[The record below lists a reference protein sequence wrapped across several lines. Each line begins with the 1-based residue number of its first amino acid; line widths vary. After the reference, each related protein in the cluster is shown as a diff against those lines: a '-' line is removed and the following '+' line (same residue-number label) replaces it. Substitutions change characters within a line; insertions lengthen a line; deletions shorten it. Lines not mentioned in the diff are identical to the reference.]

1 MSKNFLK
8 FTSKSRTAVIVLLIS
23 LAIHINCEELI
34 EETGIATE
42 TPDIPPFDPT
52 LVTVAQ
58 GQIRGN
64 KEIASYGKEFYSFR
78 GIPYA
83 KSPVDDLRF
92 EPPQDAEGWQGVLV
106 AEKDPPACPQL
117 DMMAMLAE
125 GRINYIGDEDCLF
138 LNVFSPMPNEND
150 SSLLPVM
157 VFIHGGGY
165 ICGRASEYQPYALM
179 SKDIVL
185 VVIQYRLSTL
195 GFLSTEDD
203 VAPGNMG
210 ILDQIAALSWVQRN
224 APSFKGNPLQITIFG
239 ESAGGASVHL
249 QMLSHASLGFFH
261 RAIIQSGTAISS
273 WAVAPNHR
281 EVAYHMAKLLDCG
294 TSSNIEPKMNCT
306 LDENDPFLYESCL
319 VDQLPSSAVIKC
331 LKAAPAQLLVELSSV
346 FWQVGSFPL
355 MMAPRVDENLLM
367 KDPLQLVKE
376 HRSKKIDIMLGVTKD
391 EGSIWSKSIF
401 LNEALRSKLRFQF
414 TGAAPVLL
422 DLGEGDVAPLNL
434 TIKLFDRYVGNADFE
449 IGSLDNL
456 TALLGD
462 RLMWYPSDSL
472 AHYLASD
479 PVSPRRGKKL
489 FVYEFA
495 YLSKTRGD
503 SIYDKGIKKRYVHH
517 TEDLIYLFSGPS
529 DHPWLGPALTS
540 AEDLEMR
547 DLMVDMWTNFA
558 ITGNPTP
565 DGHPV
570 EWRPYTPD
578 APHHLVIDQIPAM
591 DESDPKKELREF
603 WRQLPLR
610 MNLVL
615 FPDSVTNLTE
625 VVTESV
631 DSPNTTETATLQM
644 APASNEQETEVVTE
658 NFESSITKET
668 ETLRKVQE
676 SNDQEPTE
684 VVTENFESSI
694 TKETETLQKVPAS
707 NDQETEVVTE
717 NIESSITTKND
728 TPQTVPASNDQEP
741 TEAPSEKPDDELA
754 RHEESKA
761 EKTRDEL

>member
-1 MSKNFLK
+1 
-8 FTSKSRTAVIVLLIS
+8 
-23 LAIHINCEELI
+23 
-34 EETGIATE
+34 
-42 TPDIPPFDPT
+42 IPPFDPT

-58 GQIRGN
+58 GQIRGY
-64 KEIASYGKEFYSFR
+64 KESASNGKEFYSFR

-83 KSPVDDLRF
+83 KPPVEDLRF

-210 ILDQIAALSWVQRN
+210 ILDQTAALSW
-224 APSFKGNPLQITIFG
+224 ITIFG

-249 QMLSHASLGFFH
+249 QMLSHASLGLFH

-294 TSSNIEPKMNCT
+294 TSSNIEPKMKCT
-306 LDENDPFLYESCL
+306 RDENNPFLYESCL
-319 VDQLPSSAVIKC
+319 VDQLPSSAVLKC
-331 LKAAPAQLLVELSSV
+331 LKAAPAQTLVELYAA
-346 FWQVGSFPL
+346 FEKIGSFPFL
-355 MMAPRVDENLLM
+355 MAPRVHENLLM
-367 KDPLQLVKE
+367 EDPLQLVKE
-376 HRSKKIDIMLGVTKD
+376 HRSKKIDIMLV
-391 EGSIWSKSIF
+391 IF
-401 LNEALRSKLRFQF
+401 LDEALRSKLKSQF
-414 TGAAPVLL
+414 SKAAPVQL

-434 TIKLFDRYVGNADFE
+434 TVQLFDRYVGNAEFE
-449 IGSLDNL
+449 LESLDDL

-479 PVSPRRGKKL
+479 PGSPHRGKKL

-495 YLSKTRGD
+495 YLSKTRENSLFD
-503 SIYDKGIKKRYVHH
+503 SVIKNRYVNHGD
-517 TEDLIYLFSGPS
+517 DLIYLFSGPS
-529 DHPWLGPALTS
+529 DHPWLGQELKS
-540 AEDLEMR
+540 AEDLAMR
-547 DLMVDMWTNFA
+547 DLMVDLWTNFA

-565 DGHPV
+565 DGHPA

-578 APHHLVIDQIPAM
+578 APHVFIIDERPAM

-603 WRQLPLR
+603 WRQLPLKI
-610 MNLVL
+610 NLVL
-615 FPDSVTNLTE
+615 FPESVSNSTE
-625 VVTESV
+625 VAIEKYAT
-631 DSPNTTETATLQM
+631 PTATETEQVVE
-644 APASNEQETEVVTE
+644 SNEEKTYAYT
-658 NFESSITKET
+658 SS
-668 ETLRKVQE
+668 
-676 SNDQEPTE
+676 D
-684 VVTENFESSI
+684 
-694 TKETETLQKVPAS
+694 
-707 NDQETEVVTE
+707 
-717 NIESSITTKND
+717 
-728 TPQTVPASNDQEP
+728 
-741 TEAPSEKPDDELA
+741 EKLEDKDDELKKMDDKNA
-754 RHEESKA
+754 GKA
-761 EKTRDEL
+761 RDEL